1 MKPFKGFLLTALM
14 IMIFS
19 PLAYSSNP
27 ENLLGLTLD
36 YEKGEIS
43 IHVVSSGCTQKN
55 DFRFEMKGDT
65 LSVVRVRK
73 DDCKAMES
81 EVRFTYT
88 LKEAGINANKAF
100 IVRNKFIAN
109 LFIANIS
116 SRE

>member
-1 MKPFKGFLLTALM
+1 MKPFRGFLLTALM

-19 PLAYSSNP
+19 LFAYSSNP

-36 YEKGEIS
+36 YEKGEIN
-43 IHVVSSGCTQKN
+43 IHVVSTGCTQKS

-65 LSVVRVRK
+65 LSVVRVRR

-88 LKEAGINANKAF
+88 LKEAGIKPNKAF
-100 IVRNKFIAN
+100 IIGNKFITN
-109 LFIANIS
+109 LFIANIP
-116 SRE
+116 SRK